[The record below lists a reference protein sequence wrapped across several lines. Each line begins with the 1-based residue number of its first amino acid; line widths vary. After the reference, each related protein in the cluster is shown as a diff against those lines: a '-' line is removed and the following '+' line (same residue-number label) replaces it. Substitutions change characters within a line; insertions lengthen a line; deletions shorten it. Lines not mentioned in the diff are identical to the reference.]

1 MKILV
6 VTTEY
11 GKDSTGGVESVVSFL
26 LKAIDELT
34 DWDAQV
40 ASLRMSRRA
49 KESRRL
55 VSPRSWFVRP
65 IAVTRTVRGVI
76 VHDIGCALAELE
88 PTRFWPRRSVDLLAD
103 ASDVVVVVSGTPAV
117 CHALSRTKTPV
128 VLQVATL
135 VARERR
141 IANSRRRG
149 LAGKYHSLMTWL
161 TSRIDERGL
170 SVPKAVLVEN
180 RLMLE
185 ECQARMVRW
194 PELCPPGIDTQTFKP
209 GPGGDRSP
217 YILFVARLGDSRKN
231 VSGLLRA
238 FSRARHLG
246 GVTQNLV
253 LAGLSAPSADDL
265 GLVDELGLSSAVE
278 VLSPVTKVELVALYQ
293 GADLSHRRRLRRAW
307 ASHTWKRCRAGFQL
321 LPPTTPEQR
330 SFSTARRRARWLN
343 WVTIWLKRS
352 RPNSSVGA
360 RTIRLGELLAGQPE
374 NSQFHDS
381 HPKQP
386 LVHLS
391 MPSRT
396 RKGLGM
402 ESPRLIDTWNGA
414 PAQICSDLKR
424 RRHPARGPGLL

>member
-293 GADLSHRRRLRRAW
+293 GADLFASASFEEGLGLTYLEAMSCGLPVVTTNNAGAAFILDSSSAGSMVELGDDLVEALATELVRWCKDDTLRRTAG
-307 ASHTWKRCRAGFQL
+307 RAAREL
-321 LPPTTPEQR
+321 SVSR
-330 SFSTARRRARWLN
+330 FSSEAAARAFIN
-343 WVTIWLKRS
+343 AI
-352 RPNSSVGA
+352 
-360 RTIRLGELLAGQPE
+360 E
-374 NSQFHDS
+374 NAEGSGD
-381 HPKQP
+381 
-386 LVHLS
+386 
-391 MPSRT
+391 
-396 RKGLGM
+396 G
-402 ESPRLIDTWNGA
+402 IA
-414 PAQICSDLKR
+414 PVD
-424 RRHPARGPGLL
+424 

>member
-1 MKILV
+1 M
-6 VTTEY
+6 
-11 GKDSTGGVESVVSFL
+11 
-26 LKAIDELT
+26 
-34 DWDAQV
+34 
-40 ASLRMSRRA
+40 
-49 KESRRL
+49 
-55 VSPRSWFVRP
+55 
-65 IAVTRTVRGVI
+65 
-76 VHDIGCALAELE
+76 
-88 PTRFWPRRSVDLLAD
+88 
-103 ASDVVVVVSGTPAV
+103 

-278 VLSPVTKVELVALYQ
+278 VLSPVTKVELDSPSTR
-293 GADLSHRRRLRRAW
+293 GRTCSHRRRSRRAR
-307 ASHTWKRCRAGFQL
+307 ASHTWKRCRCGLPVVTTNNAGAAFDSRQL
-321 LPPTTPEQR
+321 
-330 SFSTARRRARWLN
+330 
-343 WVTIWLKRS
+343 
-352 RPNSSVGA
+352 VG
-360 RTIRLGELLAGQPE
+360 
-374 NSQFHDS
+374 
-381 HPKQP
+381 
-386 LVHLS
+386 
-391 MPSRT
+391 
-396 RKGLGM
+396 GLDG
-402 ESPRLIDTWNGA
+402 
-414 PAQICSDLKR
+414 
-424 RRHPARGPGLL
+424 